1 MNSSSKDFGRFAEAL
16 AENWLRQKGYRI
28 LERNLQIGHG
38 ELDLVVQHHDTLVFV
53 EVKGRRTEQFGGAP
67 YAVTPHKQRQ
77 LIKLA
82 LAYLTQHELSDIPC
96 RFDVILGGRLWQ
108 GLVERYDSF
117 HLSSIA
123 CLQAQSLRAKAST
136 CGLPF
141 RSVLLIYHCRSDL
154 ETSKAFST

>member
-1 MNSSSKDFGRFAEAL
+1 MNSSSKDFGRFAETL

-53 EVKGRRTEQFGGAP
+53 EVKGRRTEHFGGAP

-96 RFDVILGGRLWQ
+96 RFDVILVSGSENRSPQ
-108 GLVERYDSF
+108 ITHVENAFEVS
-117 HLSSIA
+117 
-123 CLQAQSLRAKAST
+123 
-136 CGLPF
+136 
-141 RSVLLIYHCRSDL
+141 RSDWQW
-154 ETSKAFST
+154 